1 MNNRNLLITAF
12 GLFAMVSAY
21 AEVED
26 ISNVNVSEE
35 VIHEELSDWKNDSKE
50 ASLIRND
57 KAGFVQGQKVEEAFD
72 RLLSRTN
79 DDTVWL
85 SYIEP
90 FLFEGKEF
98 GDSADYVGGSNET
111 VLN

>member
-12 GLFAMVSAY
+12 GLFTMVSAY

-26 ISNVNVSEE
+26 ISSVNVSEE
-35 VIHEELSDWKNDSKE
+35 VIHEELSEWKNDSKE
-50 ASLIRND
+50 ASLIRNEN
-57 KAGFVQGQKVEEAFD
+57 AGFVQGQKVEEAFD
-72 RLLSRTN
+72 RLLSRTK
-79 DDTVWL
+79 DDTAWL

-98 GDSADYVGGSNET
+98 SNSANYVGGSNEY